1 MEPNRKARDLFPT
14 LFPHH
19 LTMSNSIKY
28 RPDIDGLRAVAV
40 ICVILFHFNPEFL
53 IGGYLGVDI
62 FFVISG
68 YLITRLISKA
78 FEQKEFSILS
88 FWKRRINRLM
98 PSMLLMLSITLLTA
112 IILLFGSERL
122 TLSNNAVAAFTS
134 WSNIYLWRVTDSYW
148 AENAASMPLLHTWS
162 LSVEEQFYLI
172 FPFALILLY
181 KLKNRLA
188 LVSVL
193 FITMLAS
200 YWLDRVYG
208 GYSAS
213 AKENSIASFY
223 FLHTR
228 LWELLLGSLVSFLP
242 PFQHTNKSWSRIFGL
257 TGPIIGLV
265 FIGISVVV
273 IGKNDIDRI
282 DTALACIGSGLLI
295 YFGGQDFLSRF
306 LLSNRLMT
314 YIGKLSYSLYL
325 WHWPVIVFSGYLIL
339 KPTWQEYFLISLL
352 IITLSLI
359 AHYLIEKPMRY
370 KPSRMNWVCLS
381 SLFAVSLSCAYLVP
395 SDLVTPEKLQ
405 KIYAEESYH
414 MSHEFNARTAI
425 ESDNDGIHVGDLEA
439 PVKFVLLGS
448 SHAWVYA
455 EAFKEDM
462 ESRSLHGLVLTLPD
476 VGITV
481 SPRCSTKPSQQDITN
496 NETRIQVV
504 VQSKPQCT
512 IIGGLWLIE
521 RKNPDFKRNFK
532 KQVEKIAG
540 ASGEVV
546 VLGQPPMF
554 LDKGRGPSSLRR
566 FIRVTGRGHAY
577 EHFDVL
583 EDVRIANNELKDL
596 CGSFSNVTFVD
607 TYKYLTD
614 HSRFVP
620 YNQGKFLYRDKHHL
634 NGNGGSFIYT
644 KQIRPLL

>member
-1 MEPNRKARDLFPT
+1 
-14 LFPHH
+14 
-19 LTMSNSIKY
+19 MSHSIKY

-40 ICVILFHFNPEFL
+40 ICVILFHFNSEFL

-78 FEQKEFSILS
+78 LQQKEFSILS
-88 FWKRRINRLM
+88 FWKRRINRLL
-98 PSMLLMLSITLLTA
+98 PSMLLMLIVTLLTA
-112 IILLFGSERL
+112 TILLFGSERL

-134 WSNIYLWRVTDSYW
+134 WSNIFLWKVTDGYW

-172 FPFALILLY
+172 FPFALMLLY

-188 LVSVL
+188 LVSAV

-200 YWLDRVYG
+200 YWLNRVYG

-213 AKENSIASFY
+213 AIENSIVSFY

-242 PFQHTNKSWSRIFGL
+242 PFQHTQKSWSRILGL
-257 TGPIIGLV
+257 TGPITGLV
-265 FIGISVVV
+265 FIVISVVV

-295 YFGGQDFLSRF
+295 YFGGQDFLSKF
-306 LLSNRLMT
+306 LLSNRLMI

-339 KPTWQEYFLISLL
+339 EPTWREHSLILLL
-352 IITLSLI
+352 IIILSLI

-370 KPSRMNWVCLS
+370 KPSRMSWVFLT

-395 SDLVTPEKLQ
+395 SQLFIPETLK
-405 KIYAEESYH
+405 KIYAEESYY
-414 MSHEFNARTAI
+414 MSYEFNARTAI
-425 ESDNDGIHVGDLEA
+425 ENDNDGIHVGQHET
-439 PVKFVLLGS
+439 PVNSILLGS

-462 ESRSLHGLVLTLPD
+462 KSRSLHGLVLTLPD

-481 SPRCSTKPSQQDITN
+481 SQRCSTKPSQQDIRN
-496 NETRIQVV
+496 NETRVQLV
-504 VQSKPQCT
+504 VQNNPQCT
-512 IIGGLWLIE
+512 IIGGLWLVE
-521 RKNPDFKRNFK
+521 RKNPDFKKNFK
-532 KQVEKIAG
+532 KQIKKIAG
-540 ASGEVV
+540 ASDEVV

-554 LDKGRGPSSLRR
+554 LDKGKGPSSLRR
-566 FIRVTGRGHAY
+566 FIRVTGRDHAY
-577 EHFDVL
+577 EHFDML
-583 EDVRIANNELKDL
+583 GDVRIANNELEDL
-596 CGSFSNVTFVD
+596 CKSFSNVTFLD
-607 TYKYLTD
+607 TYKHLTD
-614 HSRFVP
+614 DSRFIP
-620 YNQGKFLYRDKHHL
+620 YNKGRFLYRDKHHL

-644 KQIRPLL
+644 KQIKPLLASRENQSNQ

>member
-1 MEPNRKARDLFPT
+1 
-14 LFPHH
+14 
-19 LTMSNSIKY
+19 MSNSIKY

-78 FEQKEFSILS
+78 LKKKEFSILS
-88 FWKRRINRLM
+88 FWKRRINRLL
-98 PSMLLMLSITLLTA
+98 PSMLLMLIVTLLTA
-112 IILLFGSERL
+112 TVLLFGPERL

-134 WSNIYLWRVTDSYW
+134 WSNIFLWKVTDSYW
-148 AENAASMPLLHTWS
+148 AENAALMPLLHTWS

-172 FPFALILLY
+172 FPFVLILLY

-188 LVSVL
+188 LVSVV

-200 YWLDRVYG
+200 YWLNRVYG
-208 GYSAS
+208 GYTGS
-213 AKENSIASFY
+213 AKANSIVSFY

-228 LWELLLGSLVSFLP
+228 LWELLLGSLISFLP
-242 PFQHTNKSWSRIFGL
+242 PFPHTQKSWSRILGL
-257 TGPIIGLV
+257 NGPIIGLV
-265 FIGISVVV
+265 FIAISVVV

-282 DTALACIGSGLLI
+282 ATSLACTGSGLLI
-295 YFGGQDFLSRF
+295 YFGGQDFLSKF

-314 YIGKLSYSLYL
+314 YVGKLSYSLYL

-339 KPTWQEYFLISLL
+339 EPSWQEHALILLL
-352 IITLSLI
+352 IIILSLI
-359 AHYLIEKPMRY
+359 AHYLVEKPMRY
-370 KPSRMNWVCLS
+370 EPSRMNWILLI
-381 SLFAVSLSCAYLVP
+381 SLFGVSLSCAYLVP
-395 SDLVTPEKLQ
+395 SHLFIPEKLQ

-414 MSHEFNARTAI
+414 MSYEFNAKATI
-425 ESDNDGIHVGDLEA
+425 ENDNDGIHVGQLET
-439 PVKFVLLGS
+439 PVNFVLLGS

-462 ESRSLHGLVLTLPD
+462 EARSLHGLVLTLPD

-481 SPRCSTKPSQQDITN
+481 SQQCSTKPSQQDITN
-496 NETRIQVV
+496 NETRMQLA
-504 VQSKPQCT
+504 VQNNPQCT

-521 RKNPDFKRNFK
+521 LKNPDFKKNFK
-532 KQVEKIAG
+532 KQIQKIAG

-554 LDKGRGPSSLRR
+554 LHEGRGPSSLRR
-566 FIRVTGRGHAY
+566 YIRVTGRDRAY
-577 EHFDVL
+577 EYFDML
-583 EDVRIANNELKDL
+583 EDVRIANNQVKHL
-596 CGSFSNVTFVD
+596 CESFSNVTFLD
-607 TYKYLTD
+607 TYKHLTD
-614 HSRFVP
+614 DSRFIP
-620 YNQGKFLYRDKHHL
+620 YYKGKFLYRDKHHL
-634 NGNGGSFIYT
+634 NGNGGSFIYS
-644 KQIRPLL
+644 KQIKPLL

>member
-1 MEPNRKARDLFPT
+1 
-14 LFPHH
+14 
-19 LTMSNSIKY
+19 MSNSIKY

-40 ICVILFHFNPEFL
+40 ICVILFHFNSEFL

-68 YLITRLISKA
+68 YLITRLISKSLQ
-78 FEQKEFSILS
+78 QKEFSILS

-98 PSMLLMLSITLLTA
+98 PSMLLMLIVALLTA
-112 IILLFGSERL
+112 TILLFGSERL

-134 WSNIYLWRVTDSYW
+134 WSNIFLWKVTYSYW
-148 AENAASMPLLHTWS
+148 SEDAASMPLLHTWS

-181 KLKNRLA
+181 KLKNRLV
-188 LVSVL
+188 LVSAV

-200 YWLDRVYG
+200 YLLDRVYG

-213 AKENSIASFY
+213 AEENRIASFY
-223 FLHTR
+223 LLHTR
-228 LWELLLGSLVSFLP
+228 LWELLLGSLTSFLP
-242 PFQHTNKSWSRIFGL
+242 PFQHTKSWSRIFSL
-257 TGPIIGLV
+257 TGSTIGLV
-265 FIGISVVV
+265 FIVGSVVV
-273 IGKNDIDRI
+273 IGKNDIDHRT

-295 YFGGQDFLSRF
+295 YFGGQDFLSKF

-325 WHWPVIVFSGYLIL
+325 WHWPVIVFSTYFVLEPAGQEYSLIL
-339 KPTWQEYFLISLL
+339 LL
-352 IITLSLI
+352 IIILSLI

-370 KPSRMNWVCLS
+370 KPSRMNWVFLI

-395 SDLVTPEKLQ
+395 NHLFIPEKLQ
-405 KIYAEESYH
+405 KVYAEESYH
-414 MSHEFNARTAI
+414 MSFEFDARIAI
-425 ESDNDGIHVGDLEA
+425 ENDNDGIHVGQLET
-439 PVKFVLLGS
+439 PVNFVLLGS

-462 ESRSLHGLVLTLPD
+462 KSRSLHGLVLTLPD

-481 SPRCSTKPSQQDITN
+481 SQRCSTKPSQQDITN
-496 NETRIQVV
+496 NETRMQLV
-504 VQSKPQCT
+504 VQSNPQCT

-521 RKNPDFKRNFK
+521 LKNPDFKKNFK
-532 KQVEKIAG
+532 KQVKKIAE

-554 LDKGRGPSSLRR
+554 LDKGRGPISLRR
-566 FIRVTGRGHAY
+566 FIRVTGRNHAY
-577 EHFDVL
+577 EHFDML

-596 CGSFSNVTFVD
+596 CKSFSNVTFLD
-607 TYKYLTD
+607 TYKHLTD
-614 HSRFVP
+614 NSRFKP

-644 KQIRPLL
+644 KQIRPLLQHLEKNQSN

>member
-1 MEPNRKARDLFPT
+1 
-14 LFPHH
+14 
-19 LTMSNSIKY
+19 MSNSIKY

-40 ICVILFHFNPEFL
+40 ICVILFHFNSEFL

-68 YLITRLISKA
+68 YLITRLISKSLQ
-78 FEQKEFSILS
+78 QKEFSILS

-98 PSMLLMLSITLLTA
+98 PAMLFMLIVTLLTA
-112 IILLFGSERL
+112 TILLFGSERL

-134 WSNIYLWRVTDSYW
+134 WSNIFLWKVTDSYW

-188 LVSVL
+188 LVSAV

-200 YWLDRVYG
+200 YWLNRVYG

-213 AKENSIASFY
+213 AQENSIASFY
-223 FLHTR
+223 LLHTR
-228 LWELLLGSLVSFLP
+228 LWELLLGALVSFLP
-242 PFQHTNKSWSRIFGL
+242 PFQHTKKSWPRIFGL
-257 TGPIIGLV
+257 AGSTIGLV
-265 FIGISVVV
+265 FIVGSVVV
-273 IGKNDIDRI
+273 IGKNDIDHRI

-306 LLSNRLMT
+306 FLSNRLMT

-325 WHWPVIVFSGYLIL
+325 WHWPVIVFSSYLVL
-339 KPTWQEYFLISLL
+339 EPTWQEYSLILLL
-352 IITLSLI
+352 IIILSLI

-370 KPSRMNWVCLS
+370 EPSRMNWVFLI

-395 SDLVTPEKLQ
+395 SHLFIPEKLQ
-405 KIYAEESYH
+405 KVYAEESYH
-414 MSHEFNARTAI
+414 MSFEFDARVAI
-425 ESDNDGIHVGDLEA
+425 ENDNDGIHVGQLET
-439 PVKFVLLGS
+439 PVNFVLLGS

-462 ESRSLHGLVLTLPD
+462 KSRSLHGLVLTLPD

-481 SPRCSTKPSQQDITN
+481 SQRCSTKPSQQDITN
-496 NETRIQVV
+496 NETRMQLV
-504 VQSKPQCT
+504 VQSNPQCT

-521 RKNPDFKRNFK
+521 LKNPDFKKNFK
-532 KQVEKIAG
+532 KQVKKIAG
-540 ASGEVV
+540 ATGEVV

-554 LDKGRGPSSLRR
+554 LDKGKGPGSLRR
-566 FIRVTGRGHAY
+566 FIRVTGRSHSY
-577 EHFDVL
+577 EHFDML

-596 CGSFSNVTFVD
+596 CESFSNVTFLD
-607 TYKYLTD
+607 TYKHLTD
-614 HSRFVP
+614 DSRFIP
-620 YNQGKFLYRDKHHL
+620 YHKGKFLYRDKHHL

-644 KQIRPLL
+644 KQIKPLLASRENQSNQ